1 MLMFYP
7 ISKEIG
13 MGGVR
18 KKNLIFLVVSLIIAG
33 YIWLCSNVGKYK
45 YIAWWIL
52 DMFYDY
58 VLI

>member
-45 YIAWWIL
+45 YIAW
-52 DMFYDY
+52 
-58 VLI
+58 